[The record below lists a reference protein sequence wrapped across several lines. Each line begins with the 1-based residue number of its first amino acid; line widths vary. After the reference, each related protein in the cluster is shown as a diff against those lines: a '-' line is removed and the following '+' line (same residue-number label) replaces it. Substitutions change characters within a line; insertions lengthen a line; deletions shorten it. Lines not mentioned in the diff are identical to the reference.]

1 VKILSAKSC
10 ATKVSVNKQKTT
22 KISKENKDSFDLDKL
37 NPRTL
42 QFLRGEA
49 TRCGGPWC
57 EASAVTAQFA
67 RLLQRLATIASTQDA
82 VTARGLGSR
91 RYVAS
96 KQPPSL
102 R

>member
-1 VKILSAKSC
+1 VRNESFSEQ
-10 ATKVSVNKQKTT
+10 TKNDQNLQT
-22 KISKENKDSFDLDKL
+22 KLQFDLDQL
-37 NPRTL
+37 NPRIL

-49 TRCGGPWC
+49 TRCGGLWC

>member
-1 VKILSAKSC
+1 MGAKNVRNESFSEKKNDQNLQ
-10 ATKVSVNKQKTT
+10 TKHQ
-22 KISKENKDSFDLDKL
+22 FDLDKL

>member
-1 VKILSAKSC
+1 LGAKNVRNESFSEKKNDQNLQ
-10 ATKVSVNKQKTT
+10 TKHQ
-22 KISKENKDSFDLDKL
+22 FDLDKL

>member
-1 VKILSAKSC
+1 VRNESFSEQ
-10 ATKVSVNKQKTT
+10 TKNDQNLQT
-22 KISKENKDSFDLDKL
+22 KLQFDLDQL